1 MRIGLLT
8 TDIQSGSAG
17 KTSANAGRFSLLIWQ
32 SMERSRHLLL
42 LSATPSFAREHNRS
56 GSYISLHYRNL
67 PDTLAGNTEAAP
79 YGGRGMKKL
88 VVAGIVIGIIAITAV
103 LWARMEKARSQE
115 TLRGA
120 EVLRVT
126 RRDIGTAVKA
136 TGVIKPMVGAQVNV
150 GSSASGVVTHLYV
163 RIGDRVQKGQLL
175 AVLDSSELAARR
187 DANTAAL
194 QLARANLNYARTDL
208 RRKQELAAAQI
219 IAPSVLDV
227 ATQAYAVAEQQYN
240 QAEANLRDATT
251 QLGYTQIFAPI
262 TAVVS
267 AVSTQEGETVTAD
280 FSTPTFVT
288 LLDLSRLEVW
298 AYVDE
303 MDIGRIRI
311 GQNADFTVDTYGD
324 HGFEGHVNAIH
335 PSPEIRNNVVDYVT
349 VVQFKPPPQ
358 YTLRPEM
365 TTTVTIDL
373 ARHTGVL
380 ALPLRAVRREEG
392 RTYVMARHGSATERR
407 WVTTGMRDD
416 SYWEI
421 TSGLQEGDQVVVGEP
436 KTQ

>member
-1 MRIGLLT
+1 MR
-8 TDIQSGSAG
+8 
-17 KTSANAGRFSLLIWQ
+17 KV
-32 SMERSRHLLL
+32 
-42 LSATPSFAREHNRS
+42 
-56 GSYISLHYRNL
+56 
-67 PDTLAGNTEAAP
+67 
-79 YGGRGMKKL
+79 
-88 VVAGIVIGIIAITAV
+88 VVAGIVIGAIAIAAV

-115 TLRGA
+115 ILRGA
-120 EVLRVT
+120 EVIRVT

-175 AVLDSSELAARR
+175 AMLDSRELVARR
-187 DANTAAL
+187 DADVAAL
-194 QLARANLNYARTDL
+194 QLARANLNYAQTDL
-208 RRKQELAAAQI
+208 RRKQELNAAQI

-227 ATQAYAVAEQQYN
+227 ATQAYAVAEQKSN
-240 QAEANLRDATT
+240 QAQANLQDATT

-262 TAVVS
+262 SGVVS
-267 AVSTQEGETVTAD
+267 AVSTQEGETATAG
-280 FSTPTFVT
+280 FATPNFVT

-311 GQNADFTVDTYGD
+311 GQNAAFTVDTYGA
-324 HGFEGHVNAIH
+324 HEFEGQVSAIH
-335 PSPEIRNNVVDYVT
+335 PEPEIRNNVVDYVT
-349 VVQFKPPPQ
+349 VVRFKPPPK

-365 TTTVTIDL
+365 TTTVTVDIV
-373 ARHTGVL
+373 RHKGVL
-380 ALPLRAVRREEG
+380 ALPLRVVRSEG
-392 RTYVMARHGSATERR
+392 GRQFVTCRHGSANERR
-407 WVTTGMRDD
+407 WVSTGMRDD

-421 TSGLQEGDQVVVGEP
+421 TSGLQEGEEVVVGDT